1 MARAARAPKTTLSME
16 TVVLVAA
23 LLPAAAADAEA
34 AAAVASEEIWAAPVG
49 AKTWGR

>member
-1 MARAARAPKTTLSME
+1 MARAPRAPKTTLSME

-23 LLPAAAADAEA
+23 LLPAAADAEA
-34 AAAVASEEIWAAPVG
+34 PAAVASEEIWAAPVG